1 MALTHE
7 QKEFLKSF
15 NKAPLI
21 GAEPE
26 RLEHRDLPKATR
38 AQSVARQQCRLDG
51 LAIFKN
57 RLWQITK
64 AGQDSLVQ
72 DSS

>member
-15 NKAPLI
+15 NKAPLM

-26 RLEHRDLPKATR
+26 RDLPKATR

-51 LAIFKN
+51 LATFKN

-64 AGQDSLVQ
+64 AGRNSLAQIQD
-72 DSS
+72 